1 MTEPFIAA
9 PAGIPPAADRKL
21 GMRETVAAALLLSA
35 AAHAGAVYW
44 AVSGDPLREAATSA
58 SGSVAV
64 EVVLVQGPGAPAA
77 AGGHAAE
84 DGDAG
89 ERSGPERSADRAV
102 NHDASA
108 PAAKPEEAAAPA
120 ANPFAPVES
129 PASAA
134 VQHAPVSEAGAP
146 PQAAPPPP
154 PPPPKP
160 AHAEPSSEAPAQV
173 ARAAPAAPTVAA
185 VPPATEGGAGAPPGT
200 ARMEEGRAAPGGSDG
215 MEAAAPLADNPAP
228 GYPYA
233 ARLRGQHGR
242 VLLFVEVLA
251 TGEAGAVTVGR
262 SSGHESLDKAAAQAV
277 QRWRFRPARR
287 NGAPVAARVD
297 VPIRFA
303 LQ

>member
-9 PAGIPPAADRKL
+9 PAGIPPAVDRKL
-21 GMRETVAAALLLSA
+21 GMRETVAAALMLSA

-44 AVSGDPLREAATSA
+44 AVSGDPLREEATSA
-58 SGSVAV
+58 GGAVAV

-77 AGGHAAE
+77 GGGHAAD

-89 ERSGPERSADRAV
+89 ERSGPERSADRTV
-102 NHDASA
+102 NQDASA
-108 PAAKPEEAAAPA
+108 PAAEPEEATAPA
-120 ANPFAPVES
+120 ASPFAQVES
-129 PASAA
+129 PAPAA
-134 VQHAPVSEAGAP
+134 VQHAPVSEVDAP
-146 PQAAPPPP
+146 PQAAPPP

-160 AHAEPSSEAPAQV
+160 AHAEPPREAPAQV
-173 ARAAPAAPTVAA
+173 ARAAPAASTVAT
-185 VPPATEGGAGAPPGT
+185 VPPATEGRAGAPPGT

-215 MEAAAPLADNPAP
+215 MEAAAALADNPAP

-287 NGAPVAARVD
+287 NGAPVAARVE